1 MILPMSADDDFQ
13 LFVMPFYT
21 EGARY
26 RAPMTYSI
34 LLWQRS
40 WCAYLD
46 GIGSFC
52 LHLRQNSYRESTSSS
67 GGPLL
72 QLNVYREWKAAFNP
86 ESDKV
91 HHALP

>member
-1 MILPMSADDDFQ
+1 MIETSMPSRTRWQFQTAMILPMSADDDFQ

-52 LHLRQNSYRESTSSS
+52 LRS
-67 GGPLL
+67 LL
-72 QLNVYREWKAAFNP
+72 N
-86 ESDKV
+86 
-91 HHALP
+91 